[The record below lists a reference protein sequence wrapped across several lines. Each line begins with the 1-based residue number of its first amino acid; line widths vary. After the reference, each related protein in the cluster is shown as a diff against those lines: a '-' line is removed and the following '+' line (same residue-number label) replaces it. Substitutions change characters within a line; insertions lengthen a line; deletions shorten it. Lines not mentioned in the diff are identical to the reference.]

1 VTKPSIYL
9 DYNATAPIRPEA
21 RDAVLRAFETAGN
34 PSSVHASGRAARDLV
49 ETARAQVAAL
59 VGVVAG
65 SVTFVSGGTEAN
77 ALAIGSAAFAG
88 FNRVIVS
95 EGEHDA
101 VLETAA
107 ASGLQVLK
115 MPLDADGV
123 ARLDW
128 LEEALSDEG
137 RALVCLMLA
146 NNETGVIQKV
156 AEASALVRA
165 ADGWLHVDA
174 VQAAGKIAIDFS
186 ALGADTLALSA
197 HKLGGPQ
204 GVGAL
209 VAGTRATIV
218 RQQHGGGQERG
229 RRAGTE
235 NVAGIAGFG
244 AAAEAA
250 SRDLP
255 AMANQGTW
263 RDALAERVKAAPTN
277 ADYGLEINKTN
288 QFVVNERLETSA
300 PDVWALGDCAAAPWI
315 GTEGKEGRIIPARAQ
330 AAHQQ
335 ASYLAKALIAR
346 TGQRRAEAP
355 FVYRDF
361 GSLLSLGENKG
372 VGALMGG
379 LGGPNFFVEGLIAK
393 WAYISLHLDHHRA
406 IMGTPKTIVLALARL
421 LQQRVAGRLKL
432 H

>member
-1 VTKPSIYL
+1 MSKPTIYL

-21 RDAVLRAFETAGN
+21 RDAVLRAFDLAGN

-49 ETARAQVAAL
+49 ETARTQVAAL
-59 VGVVAG
+59 VGVVPG

-88 FNRVIVS
+88 FNRIIVS

-146 NNETGVIQKV
+146 NNETGVVQPI
-156 AEASALVRA
+156 AEAAALVRE

-174 VQAAGKIAIDFS
+174 VQAAGKIAIDFT

-244 AAAEAA
+244 AAAMAA
-250 SRDLP
+250 ARDLP
-255 AMANQGTW
+255 SMANQGTW
-263 RDALAERVKAAPTN
+263 RDALAERIKAAGGVTLGEGARRLPQTLCVAADGFASQIQVMNLDLAGVMVSAGSACSSGKVKASR
-277 ADYGLEINKTN
+277 
-288 QFVVNERLETSA
+288 VVEA
-300 PDVWALGDCAAAPWI
+300 M
-315 GTEGKEGRIIPARAQ
+315 GR
-330 AAHQQ
+330 
-335 ASYLAKALIAR
+335 SDL
-346 TGQRRAEAP
+346 AP
-355 FVYRDF
+355 FALRVSGGWASTEQDWISCGDAWLAAYSRI
-361 GSLLSLGENKG
+361 
-372 VGALMGG
+372 GARRR
-379 LGGPNFFVEGLIAK
+379 E
-393 WAYISLHLDHHRA
+393 
-406 IMGTPKTIVLALARL
+406 
-421 LQQRVAGRLKL
+421 VA
-432 H
+432 

>member
-1 VTKPSIYL
+1 VSKPTIYL
-9 DYNATAPIRPEA
+9 DYNATASIRPEA

-49 ETARAQVAAL
+49 ETARAQLASL
-59 VGVVAG
+59 VGVVPG

-77 ALAIGSAAFAG
+77 ALAIGSAAFSG
-88 FNRVIVS
+88 FNRIIVN

-146 NNETGVIQKV
+146 NNETGVIQPV

-174 VQAAGKIAIDFS
+174 VQAAGKIAIDFT

-244 AAAEAA
+244 AAVEAA
-250 SRDLP
+250 LRDLP
-255 AMANQGTW
+255 SLANQGTW
-263 RDALAERVKAAPTN
+263 RDALAERLKAAGAVVLGEGAQRLPQTLCLAAEGFASQIQVMNLDLAGVMVSAGSACSSGKVKASRVVDAMGR
-277 ADYGLEINKTN
+277 ADL
-288 QFVVNERLETSA
+288 
-300 PDVWALGDCAAAPWI
+300 
-315 GTEGKEGRIIPARAQ
+315 
-330 AAHQQ
+330 
-335 ASYLAKALIAR
+335 
-346 TGQRRAEAP
+346 AP
-355 FVYRDF
+355 FALRVSGGWASTEQDWISCGDAWLAAYSRI
-361 GSLLSLGENKG
+361 
-372 VGALMGG
+372 GARRR
-379 LGGPNFFVEGLIAK
+379 E
-393 WAYISLHLDHHRA
+393 
-406 IMGTPKTIVLALARL
+406 
-421 LQQRVAGRLKL
+421 VA
-432 H
+432 

>member
-1 VTKPSIYL
+1 VSKPSIYL

-49 ETARAQVAAL
+49 EIARKQVGEL
-59 VGVVAG
+59 VGVVPG

-88 FNRVIVS
+88 FNRIIVS

-107 ASGLQVLK
+107 ASGLQVWK
-115 MPLDADGV
+115 MPLDANGV

-146 NNETGVIQKV
+146 NNETGVIQPI
-156 AEASALVRA
+156 AQAAALVRE

-174 VQAAGKIAIDFS
+174 VQAAGKIAIDFT

-250 SRDLP
+250 LRDLP
-255 AMANQGTW
+255 SMANQGTW
-263 RDALAERVKAAPTN
+263 RDALAERLKAAGAVMLGEGAQRLPQTLCLAAEGFASQIQVMNLDLAGVMVSAGSACSSGKVKASRVVDAMGR
-277 ADYGLEINKTN
+277 ADL
-288 QFVVNERLETSA
+288 
-300 PDVWALGDCAAAPWI
+300 
-315 GTEGKEGRIIPARAQ
+315 
-330 AAHQQ
+330 
-335 ASYLAKALIAR
+335 
-346 TGQRRAEAP
+346 AP
-355 FVYRDF
+355 FALRVSGGWASTQQDWISCGDAWLAASSRI
-361 GSLLSLGENKG
+361 
-372 VGALMGG
+372 GARRR
-379 LGGPNFFVEGLIAK
+379 E
-393 WAYISLHLDHHRA
+393 
-406 IMGTPKTIVLALARL
+406 
-421 LQQRVAGRLKL
+421 VA
-432 H
+432 

>member
-34 PSSVHASGRAARDLV
+34 PSSVHGSGRAARDLV

-59 VGVVAG
+59 VGVVPG

-88 FNRVIVS
+88 FNRIIVS

-146 NNETGVIQKV
+146 NNETGVIQPV
-156 AEASALVRA
+156 AEAAALVRA

-174 VQAAGKIAIDFS
+174 VQAAGKIAIDFT
-186 ALGADTLALSA
+186 ALGADTMALSA

-250 SRDLP
+250 ARDLP
-255 AMANQGTW
+255 SMANQGTW
-263 RDALAERVKAAPTN
+263 RDALAERVKAAGAVVLGEGAPKELGRLPQTLCLAAEGFASQIQVMSLDLAGVMVSAGSACSSGKVKASRVVEAMGR
-277 ADYGLEINKTN
+277 ADL
-288 QFVVNERLETSA
+288 
-300 PDVWALGDCAAAPWI
+300 
-315 GTEGKEGRIIPARAQ
+315 
-330 AAHQQ
+330 
-335 ASYLAKALIAR
+335 
-346 TGQRRAEAP
+346 AP
-355 FVYRDF
+355 FALRVSGGWASTEQDWISCGDTWLAAYSRI
-361 GSLLSLGENKG
+361 
-372 VGALMGG
+372 GARRR
-379 LGGPNFFVEGLIAK
+379 E
-393 WAYISLHLDHHRA
+393 
-406 IMGTPKTIVLALARL
+406 
-421 LQQRVAGRLKL
+421 VA
-432 H
+432 